1 MPNGPKNKVSA
12 ILMPTLLGE
21 RVTTTFTFSFVFAMT
36 ENLYEINSYSIK
48 GFRIVLTNAKLNIY
62 AVMVYIMT

>member
-1 MPNGPKNKVSA
+1 MDDKQMPNGPKNKVSA

-36 ENLYEINSYSIK
+36 ENYMK
-48 GFRIVLTNAKLNIY
+48 
-62 AVMVYIMT
+62 